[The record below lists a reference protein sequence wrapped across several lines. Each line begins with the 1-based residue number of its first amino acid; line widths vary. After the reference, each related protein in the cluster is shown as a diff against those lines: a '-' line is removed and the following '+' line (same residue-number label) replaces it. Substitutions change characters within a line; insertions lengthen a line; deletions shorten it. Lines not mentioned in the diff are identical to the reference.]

1 MARDFEE
8 AGNMFAMGAGCPI
21 HGEEHMRECAACGVE
36 FCRVCCPR
44 SLVCPNCAED
54 EEEVE
59 EKGEPDF
66 EDVRKLDAM
75 LDEDAGPKTADAE
88 DEEESP

>member
-8 AGNMFAMGAGCPI
+8 AGNMFAMGSGCPV

-44 SLVCPNCAED
+44 SLVCPGCAED
-54 EEEVE
+54 EEEADD
-59 EKGEPDF
+59 KGDADF
-66 EDVRKLDAM
+66 EDVSKLDAM
-75 LDEDAGPKTADAE
+75 LDEEAEPLKGDVE